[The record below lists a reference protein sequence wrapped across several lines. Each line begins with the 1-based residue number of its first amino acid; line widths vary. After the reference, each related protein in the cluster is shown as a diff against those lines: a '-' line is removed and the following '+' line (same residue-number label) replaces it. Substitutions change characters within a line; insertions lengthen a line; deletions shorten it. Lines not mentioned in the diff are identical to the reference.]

1 MFDSPLDFLSLV
13 IAIAALIFA
22 RKAYNQADQLR
33 ARLDA
38 MQALASSAA
47 ARPTPPPVP
56 AVETLEQPQE
66 TPSPGIAAEQTAIA
80 PEPPSPELATTA
92 TIPAVPPPLA
102 PAEAGFEER
111 IGTRWVVWI
120 GGLTLALGGFFLVRY
135 SIEAGLL
142 GPRIRTLLGGAPP
155 ANGPD
160 ARKASR
166 ISQPFRSPTFRRS

>member
-66 TPSPGIAAEQTAIA
+66 TPSPGIAAEQAAIA
-80 PEPPSPELATTA
+80 PEPPSPEPTTTA
-92 TIPAVPPPLA
+92 TIPQCHRRLRRRK
-102 PAEAGFEER
+102 PASSNASARAGWY
-111 IGTRWVVWI
+111 GS
-120 GGLTLALGGFFLVRY
+120 A
-135 SIEAGLL
+135 A
-142 GPRIRTLLGGAPP
+142 
-155 ANGPD
+155 
-160 ARKASR
+160 
-166 ISQPFRSPTFRRS
+166 